1 MIIVMYI
8 EYKIHQLTFSFRQLS
23 APLIDLLNN
32 LTHLTQK
39 KRNFDVKEEKKENGT
54 TDISVPIFLFFF
66 LYISVLFFP
75 FIKYM
80 CSCVR

>member
-8 EYKIHQLTFSFRQLS
+8 EYKIYQLTFSFRQLS

-39 KRNFDVKEEKKENGT
+39 KRNIDVKEKKKENGN
-54 TDISVPIFLFFF
+54 TDISVPIFLFF
-66 LYISVLFFP
+66 LYISVLFFS

-80 CSCVR
+80 CS

>member
-39 KRNFDVKEEKKENGT
+39 KRNIDVKEGKKENGN
-54 TDISVPIFLFFF
+54 TDISVPIFLFF
-66 LYISVLFFP
+66 LYISVLFLS

-80 CSCVR
+80 CLCVR

>member
-39 KRNFDVKEEKKENGT
+39 KRNIIVKEEKKENGN
-54 TDISVPIFLFFF
+54 TDISVPIFLFF
-66 LYISVLFFP
+66 LYISVLFLS

-80 CSCVR
+80 CLCVR